1 MTEIPEPALLVVG
14 GAMRGGTSLLQDVLD
29 SHPQVHLMAM
39 ETRALR
45 YADFATW
52 AHAAAVH
59 QSSMSTIRRTI
70 DRRYRGQVRRY
81 LWNIVRGHAAGE
93 LTTVDRIHHAF
104 VAALGAPGCAYV
116 GDKYPDYVLQ
126 YPQFVHRPNTKCVF
140 VYRDARDV
148 VASIHHRIHRG
159 DWRGRTWVRKYNTIE
174 KATDYWLAIMQAFH
188 DLRQLE
194 TNAFLIRYEDLVLE
208 SAATVAAIALHL
220 ELPADGF
227 DATLP
232 NASSIGRYRERLS
245 AQQLQVIEHRAGS
258 VMEHW
263 GYQPNLR
270 S

>member
-1 MTEIPEPALLVVG
+1 
-14 GAMRGGTSLLQDVLD
+14 MRGGTSLLHHVLD
-29 SHPQVHLMAM
+29 SHPRVQLMAL

-59 QSSMSTIRRTI
+59 QVSLSTLRRTI
-70 DRRYRGQVRRY
+70 NRRFRRQIMRY
-81 LWNIVRGHAAGE
+81 LWHIVRGHAPGE
-93 LTTVDRIHHAF
+93 LTTVDRIHRGLA
-104 VAALGAPGCAYV
+104 AALGTPGCAYV

-159 DWRGRTWVRKYNTIE
+159 DWRNRTWARKYNTIE

-194 TNAFLIRYEDLVLE
+194 TNALTVRYEDLVRE
-208 SAATVAAIALHL
+208 TTATVAAIGQHL
-220 ELPADGF
+220 GLPADGF
-227 DATLP
+227 DAALP
-232 NASSIGRYRERLS
+232 QASSIGRYRERLT
-245 AQQLQVIEHRAGS
+245 APQLDVIERRAGAM
-258 VMEHW
+258 MERW
-263 GYQPNLR
+263 GYGPNANA
-270 S
+270 